1 MNISDNLR
9 AQAERFHRT
18 QSFNLSNQ
26 EKQDLA
32 TWYRSKFSKS
42 LNIKCGTCIRNG
54 MRDLVADM
62 NISEPAIKLKPNITF
77 IGVKQRTLEEM
88 SYREL
93 KDMAKAQGI
102 IGNLKRE
109 KLIEE
114 LTNG

>member
-9 AQAERFHRT
+9 AQAERYYRT

-26 EKQDLA
+26 DKQELA
-32 TWYRSKFSKS
+32 TWYKSKFDKK
-42 LNIKCGTCIRNG
+42 LNIKCGTCIRNA
-54 MRDLVADM
+54 MRDLVAD
-62 NISEPAIKLKPNITF
+62 IYTQEPAIKLKPNITF

>member
-1 MNISDNLR
+1 MNISTNLR
-9 AQAERFHRT
+9 AQVDRYHRT

-26 EKQDLA
+26 EKQELA
-32 TWYRSKFSKS
+32 TWYRSKFNKS

-54 MRDLVADM
+54 MRDLVAEM
-62 NISEPAIKLKPNITF
+62 NTSEPAIKLKPNITF